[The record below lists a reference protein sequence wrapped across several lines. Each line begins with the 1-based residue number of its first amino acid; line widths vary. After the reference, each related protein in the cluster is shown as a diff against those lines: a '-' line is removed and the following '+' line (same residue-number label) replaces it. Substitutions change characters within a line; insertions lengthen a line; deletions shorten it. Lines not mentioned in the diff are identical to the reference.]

1 MDAARNNA
9 YNDKKRM
16 TTENPVYEIVYSKRR
31 TLGISILP
39 DATVIVRAPLRTSQT
54 AIERLIAS
62 KQKWINKHV
71 TNIKNRIQTT
81 PPLSFTNGSL
91 HRFKGN
97 NLELNISKSEKRFVR
112 FNDKTIDIGIE
123 NPENELIVSKILKQA
138 YKTEAE
144 KVLPEMFYE
153 IIRSYKNYNFKP
165 TALVIRTMKRQWG
178 SCSTKN
184 KITLNSELIKLDE
197 KYIKYV
203 ITHELC
209 HLQYHNHGELFYK
222 LLSEFYNDWKTI
234 KKEMKGFSINN

>member
-1 MDAARNNA
+1 MRFEIKQPEKIDF
-9 YNDKKRM
+9 K
-16 TTENPVYEIVYSKRR
+16 IVYSKRR

-39 DATVIVRAPLRTSQT
+39 DATVIVRAPRRTSQA
-54 AIERLIAS
+54 AIERLIAN
-62 KQKWINKHV
+62 KQTWINKHV
-71 TNIKNRIQTT
+71 ANIKKRIQTSI
-81 PPLSFTNGSL
+81 PLSFSNGSL
-91 HRFKGN
+91 HPFKGN
-97 NLELNISKSEKRFVR
+97 NLELNILESKKRFVK
-112 FNDKTIDIGIE
+112 FNDKTIDIGVE
-123 NPENELIVSKILKQA
+123 SPENEIIVRKILKQA

-165 TALVIRTMKRQWG
+165 AALVIRTMKRQWG

-209 HLQYHNHGELFYK
+209 HLQHHNHGKLFYK
-222 LLSEFYNDWKTI
+222 LFSEFYDDWKTI
-234 KKEMKGFSINN
+234 RKEMKMFMIL

>member
-1 MDAARNNA
+1 
-9 YNDKKRM
+9 M
-16 TTENPVYEIVYSKRR
+16 TTENPVYKIVYSKRR

-39 DATVIVRAPLRTSQT
+39 DATVIVRAPRRTSQA

-62 KQKWINKHV
+62 KRTWINKHV
-71 TNIKNRIQTT
+71 ENIKKRIETT
-81 PPLSFTNGSL
+81 PLLSFSNGSL
-91 HRFKGN
+91 HRFRGN
-97 NLELNISKSEKRFVR
+97 NLELNIFESNKRIVK

-123 NPENELIVSKILKQA
+123 EPENELIVRKTLKQA
-138 YKTEAE
+138 YKAEAD

-153 IIRSYKNYNFKP
+153 IINTYKNYNFKP

-184 KITLNSELIKLDE
+184 KITLNSELIKLDD

-209 HLQYHNHGELFYK
+209 HLQHHNHGKLFYN
-222 LLSEFYNDWKTI
+222 LLSEFYYDWKTI
-234 KKEMKGFSINN
+234 RKEMRGFTCNKG

>member
-1 MDAARNNA
+1 
-9 YNDKKRM
+9 M
-16 TTENPVYEIVYSKRR
+16 TTENPAYKIVYSKRR

-39 DATVIVRAPLRTSQT
+39 DATVVVRAPRRTSQA
-54 AIERLIAS
+54 AIEQLIAS
-62 KQKWINKHV
+62 KQSWINKHIA
-71 TNIKNRIQTT
+71 NIKKRIETT
-81 PPLSFTNGSL
+81 SPLSFSNGSL

-97 NLELNISKSEKRFVR
+97 SLALNVFKTKKRFVK

-123 NPENELIVSKILKQA
+123 EPENELIIKKILKQA

-153 IIRSYKNYNFKP
+153 IIGLNKNYNFKP

-209 HLQYHNHGELFYK
+209 HLQYHNHGKLFYK
-222 LLSEFYNDWKTI
+222 LLSEFYNDWKTMR
-234 KKEMKGFSINN
+234 KEMRGFTCR